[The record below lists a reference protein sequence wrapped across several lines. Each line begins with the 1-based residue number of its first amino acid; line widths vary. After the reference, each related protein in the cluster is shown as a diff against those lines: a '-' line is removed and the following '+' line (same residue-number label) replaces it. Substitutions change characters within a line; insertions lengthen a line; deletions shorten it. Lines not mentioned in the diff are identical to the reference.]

1 MNSINEG
8 SGSTNSPVDVLVGFG
23 SNQGDSLLIFEDT
36 QRLIEALEGVELVAA
51 GSPVKTKAI
60 TGKVGSLEEQRVYLN
75 SVFRLN
81 SKLDHQSLLNKM
93 LEIEQQ
99 LGRIRDQR
107 WGARPVDLDLLL
119 VGDQIV
125 ETAGLSLPHPRM
137 SFRRFVLEPAVGI
150 AGDMVHPVSGCS
162 LEALVSCLDRR
173 GRKVM
178 FLVDDDS
185 KNDAPIDKMIEDT
198 SSFFPNLAQKKV
210 FFELKKYRCNHSE
223 STIAVLSENQS
234 SDTES
239 NRHLPAEITSQ
250 WNELSLL
257 IVISKL
263 SAKDWSRVPD
273 RFRGPTLM
281 IDPDQQTLRQ
291 DIIGA
296 LEAM

>member
-1 MNSINEG
+1 MNSINDA
-8 SGSTNSPVDVLVGFG
+8 SRSTTSPVDVLVGFG

-36 QRLIEALEGVELVAA
+36 QRLIEALEGVELVAV
-51 GSPVKTKAI
+51 GSPVKTKAV
-60 TGKVGSLEEQRVYLN
+60 TGKVGSLEKQRVYLN

-81 SKLDHQSLLNKM
+81 SMLDHQSLLNRM

-125 ETAGLSLPHPRM
+125 ETAGLTLPHPRM

-162 LEALVSCLDRR
+162 LGALVNCLDRR
-173 GRKVM
+173 GRNVI

-185 KNDAPIDKMIEDT
+185 KDVASVHKMVEDT
-198 SSFFPNLAQKKV
+198 SSFFPNLAQKKL
-210 FFELKKYRCNHSE
+210 FFELKKKQCNHSE
-223 STIAVLSENQS
+223 SAISAPSENQR

-239 NRHLPAEITSQ
+239 NGHFPSEISSQ

-263 SAKDWSRVPD
+263 SAKDWSRIPD
-273 RFRGPTLM
+273 RFRGPTLL
-281 IDPDQQTLRQ
+281 IDPDQKTLQQ